1 MSHWNSYKDDPFFY
15 EQGHN
20 EEEERIDDRMEWE
33 ENNVPINVPMA
44 NVPMSNVPMAN
55 VPMSNVPMANVPM
68 ANVPMANVPMPAAPM
83 ENVPMPAA
91 PMPPVQMP
99 TAFYPFPPMYGCPPV
114 IWCDPMVGGM
124 TSFADDDFDEPD
136 MSPLTMPLGM
146 EAEPNMAMGGA
157 GLPTSENID
166 PVTATTM
173 PAGGTFAPSPMFP
186 IAGMAPT
193 VPFPTCGPVM
203 PLGAMPTV
211 YYPPASYYGGMAPY
225 GPFFQAPYI
234 PYR

>member
-44 NVPMSNVPMAN
+44 NVPMSNVPM
-55 VPMSNVPMANVPM
+55 
-68 ANVPMANVPMPAAPM
+68 

-91 PMPPVQMP
+91 QMPNVPMPPVQMP
-99 TAFYPFPPMYGCPPV
+99 AAQMPVAPMPIAVYPFPSMCGCPPV
-114 IWCDPMVGGM
+114 TWCYPYPMVGGM
-124 TSFADDDFDEPD
+124 TPFADAGFYDPD
-136 MSPLTMPLGM
+136 MAPQTMPLGM
-146 EAEPNMAMGGA
+146 ENAPNPMMGDTD
-157 GLPTSENID
+157 PMSED
-166 PVTATTM
+166 PDSVAPMTM
-173 PAGGTFAPSPMFP
+173 LTQGTFAPSPMFP

-193 VPFPTCGPVM
+193 VPFPMCGPIM
-203 PLGAMPTV
+203 PGPTA
-211 YYPPASYYGGMAPY
+211 YYTPAPYYGGAAPY
-225 GPFFQAPYI
+225 SPFFSAPYV